1 MSCLSLK
8 PVKIIIN
15 KAKTLFTFR
24 CTICEHDK
32 KEKIVLPCNHNIC
45 KQCAKILVQSYSAD
59 CELCGSAYRI
69 VINRDTKMLSA
80 IDVDFIGI
88 ITQ

>member
-1 MSCLSLK
+1 MSCISLK
-8 PVKIIIN
+8 LIKIMAN
-15 KAKTLFTFR
+15 KLKTLFTFS
-24 CTICEHDK
+24 CTICENDR

-45 KQCAKILVQSYSAD
+45 KQCAKNLIQSYSAICNICD
-59 CELCGSAYRI
+59 CEYRI

-88 ITQ
+88 VTQ